1 MSLLQ
6 HRFNPWPGTSAF
18 HGCGQK
24 KKKKGKKEEETAAAV
39 RAEPD
44 SFHEWI
50 TIIQDTI
57 HIPHPPLWHGVLRLQ
72 DSMRL
77 GI

>member
-6 HRFNPWPGTSAF
+6 HRFTPWPGTSAF
-18 HGCGQK
+18 HVCGQK
-24 KKKKGKKEEETAAAV
+24 KGKKKEETAAPV

-50 TIIQDTI
+50 TIIQDAI
-57 HIPHPPLWHGVLRLQ
+57 HIPHPSPWHGVLRLQ